1 MIKTATKAALAF
13 ALIGAAGAASAQDA
27 ANGEKVFRA
36 CQACHVP
43 DAEQNR
49 VGPHLVGV
57 VGRDVASVESFAE
70 RGRGYSDAM
79 QAYGE
84 ANGGVWTPELLDT
97 YLAAPMEQVQG
108 TYMAYPGVKD
118 DADRADLI
126 AYLETL

>member
-1 MIKTATKAALAF
+1 MIKTATTTALAM
-13 ALIGAAGAASAQDA
+13 ALAGLAATAQAQDVE
-27 ANGEKVFRA
+27 NGKKVFRA

-49 VGPHLVGV
+49 VGPHMVGLVG
-57 VGRDVASVESFAE
+57 REIASVESFAS

-79 QAYGE
+79 KAYGE
-84 ANGGVWTPELLDT
+84 EHGTWTPELLND
-97 YLAAPMEQVQG
+97 YLVAPMEVVKG